1 MNDTVLESCPACAAS
16 DREFV
21 EAAHGFDIV
30 RCTTCRLEYTRNPAV
45 DLGEYART
53 YGGEGGVLVNP
64 KPYASPAARLALE
77 CDAFFRPTPQ
87 LAVAQRWVL
96 GQIEAHIPRG
106 SAVLDLGCGTGRFL
120 GVLSR
125 RSYRGIGIDPAEPV
139 VSALRSLGYDA
150 HVGSVPGLRWDGTIP
165 AVIALFEVLEHLVD
179 PLAVLHELRTLFPAA
194 HVGASVPSPFR
205 AGLKRGRGRTDYP
218 PNHFLRWTP
227 FALQRAFERAGYQA
241 VEIAIPP
248 PAGSE
253 ILPGAGDLLPLSV
266 LRRLARSRPEES
278 GNHPPSPDG
287 SPAVL
292 RRIFATTALLAHRSW
307 SVFTTV
313 AGAPGARRATRQ
325 GWSSSSMAVWA
336 TP

>member
-1 MNDTVLESCPACAAS
+1 MRGSGPGIRRNGPRLRDCPLHHLPAGVHEESL
-16 DREFV
+16 R
-21 EAAHGFDIV
+21 
-30 RCTTCRLEYTRNPAV
+30 RLARLCQ
-45 DLGEYART
+45 DLRWRRWRVGESQA
-53 YGGEGGVLVNP
+53 LCL
-64 KPYASPAARLALE
+64 PAARLALE

-96 GQIEAHIPRG
+96 GQIEAHVPRG

-165 AVIALFEVLEHLVD
+165 AVIVLFEVLEHLVD

-227 FALQRAFERAGYQA
+227 FALQRAFERAGYRR
-241 VEIAIPP
+241 
-248 PAGSE
+248 SR
-253 ILPGAGDLLPLSV
+253 LRFLLPPEAKSWLERATCCRSPCSAGWPV
-266 LRRLARSRPEES
+266 RDPRSRAISPPRPTDHPPCSEES
-278 GNHPPSPDG
+278 SRPRRCWRTDPGVCSPPW
-287 SPAVL
+287 PAP
-292 RRIFATTALLAHRSW
+292 R
-307 SVFTTV
+307 
-313 AGAPGARRATRQ
+313 APA
-325 GWSSSSMAVWA
+325 
-336 TP
+336 